1 VRFINILL
9 ILLLIYFVG
18 LLLVRYV
25 FPFFLKRF
33 IKKMSRDFDSR
44 FNSRDNRKEG
54 EVSFDYRQK
63 EKKKYDRDDGEY
75 VDYEEVE

>member
-1 VRFINILL
+1 
-9 ILLLIYFVG
+9 
-18 LLLVRYV
+18 
-25 FPFFLKRF
+25 
-33 IKKMSRDFDSR
+33 MSRDFDSR